1 VLIAILGNYNNCCQR
16 NKIALG
22 ILSDRQKLVAGL
34 ADLEEIKFPMET
46 ITIIASELDSDI
58 KIKPKKITKLKANP
72 KPKCFEKIIKERFY
86 IKAIEGLNLEQKQ
99 TQSYL
104 NRVRSGEY
112 LIKIVGTKAEV
123 LAAKAIFTIYGLEK
137 WQVWD
142 KIEPDTSICCN
153 NFATA

>member
-1 VLIAILGNYNNCCQR
+1 MLIAILGNYNNCCQR
-16 NKIALG
+16 NNIALG
-22 ILSDRQKLVAGL
+22 ILSDRQKLVAAL

-46 ITIIASELDSDI
+46 IAIIAKELDR
-58 KIKPKKITKLKANP
+58 KIEIEPKKIAKFKA
-72 KPKCFEKIIKERFY
+72 KCFEKIIKERFY
-86 IKAIEGLNLEQKQ
+86 IKAIAGLNLEEKQ

-104 NRVRSGEY
+104 NRVRSGQY

-123 LAAKAIFTIYGLEK
+123 LAAKAIFTIYGLKK